1 TETPTATF
9 TPSLTPTR
17 VVNPDAVVGD
27 NPTLLLVEPSAGAE
41 SVNELAAGSAVG
53 AIVITPDGEYLRVRL
68 LNGTGGGWVRT
79 ADVILFVDRAAIPV
93 EGGGVLNTG
102 GERGTLRD
110 DLIEPPLVGTENAG
124 SGIPYLPYNFA
135 ACGDT

>member
-1 TETPTATF
+1 
-9 TPSLTPTR
+9 
-17 VVNPDAVVGD
+17 
-27 NPTLLLVEPSAGAE
+27 
-41 SVNELAAGSAVG
+41 
-53 AIVITPDGEYLRVRL
+53 L

-135 ACGDT
+135 ACGDTYWLGDGASFTMEDLAYQGRYPRFSRPVVRVYVHGLVGEEADWELAISQAFAQISQG